1 MGAAPVCMMPP
12 AYDGLCVTGSPTR
25 KCCASTLRCRRTL
38 EMAARRGSGLP
49 GAPRSGAVSSISIA
63 GPSTRLPPMLIVL
76 SGLPGTGKTTI
87 AREVARAI
95 AAVYLRIDSIEQ
107 VMAAA
112 GWRVEGEG
120 YAVAQAVADD
130 NLRLGR
136 LVVADCV
143 NPWPL
148 TREAW
153 RSVAERAGVE
163 TLDVEIVCSDAAVHR
178 RRVDGRAAD
187 IPG

>member
-1 MGAAPVCMMPP
+1 
-12 AYDGLCVTGSPTR
+12 
-25 KCCASTLRCRRTL
+25 
-38 EMAARRGSGLP
+38 
-49 GAPRSGAVSSISIA
+49 
-63 GPSTRLPPMLIVL
+63 MLIVL

-187 IPG
+187 IPGHRVPTWQEVVDRDYRAWDRDRLVIDTAQLSVEESVRTILRAIRRSG